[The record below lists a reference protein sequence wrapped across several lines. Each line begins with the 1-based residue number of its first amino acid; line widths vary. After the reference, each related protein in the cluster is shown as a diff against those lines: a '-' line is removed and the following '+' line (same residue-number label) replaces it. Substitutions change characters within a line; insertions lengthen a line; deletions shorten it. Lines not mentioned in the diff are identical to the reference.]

1 VFSYYFLDKTSFVY
15 KYALLPEHTASA
27 SAAAVRAPQGDVLYF
42 YTKEVFVPEDTKN
55 KKTTFVDRIWNF
67 FTSLKLVI
75 ILLLI
80 LSVLSVAGTIIEQNK
95 PLPEYYRF
103 FKPETVQLFSKL
115 GLLDMYHSWWFTSC
129 LALLALNIIACTM
142 ERYPFIMR
150 GMRRQSVVLD
160 EKLEAGLTNLAT
172 IKYTLPAE
180 MVESRVTA
188 IVRKNFPARPVV
200 TEVAGAKHLFYEK
213 GRYSRLAF
221 FLTHLSVIIIFLGA
235 ITGSLFGF
243 KGYVNINE
251 GQAISSVETR
261 KGETEKLNFSVKCN
275 SFEVD
280 YYPNNA
286 PKDYRSDLS
295 VIKDG
300 KEVTRK
306 TIRVNDPLTYE
317 GISFYQS
324 SFGRLPGSA
333 TFAVKGKDGASLG
346 SVTAPFGK
354 QVDIPGGGMKI
365 EVLDYR
371 EHFELHDGS
380 EAGPAFGVNIYRP
393 NAPPEGIWISETR
406 TEINRHGEYEF
417 TVKDVQLI
425 DYTGLQV
432 NKDPGVWVVWT
443 GSILLVAG
451 IMMAFFMSHKKFWI
465 RIGKDKK
472 GRVEVTA
479 GGMTNKNKHAF
490 DGEIKKLVD
499 GFREVS

>member
-1 VFSYYFLDKTSFVY
+1 
-15 KYALLPEHTASA
+15 
-27 SAAAVRAPQGDVLYF
+27 LYF
-42 YTKEVFVPEDTKN
+42 CTKEVFVPEDTK
-55 KKTTFVDRIWNF
+55 KKEKQTTIVDTIWDF

-75 ILLLI
+75 ILLLV
-80 LSVLSVAGTIIEQNK
+80 LSVLSVAGTVIEQNK
-95 PLPEYYRF
+95 PLQEYYRF
-103 FKPETVQLFSKL
+103 FKPETVALFSKL

-150 GMRRQSVVLD
+150 GMRRQSVILD
-160 EKLEAGLTNLAT
+160 EKLEAGLTNHAT

-180 MVESRVTA
+180 TVESRVTA
-188 IVRKNFPARPVV
+188 IAEKNFPARPVV

-251 GQAISSVETR
+251 GEFISSLETR

-275 SFEVD
+275 TFEVD
-280 YYPNNA
+280 YYPSGA

-300 KEVTRK
+300 KEITRK
-306 TIRVNDPLTYE
+306 IIRVNDPLSYE
-317 GISFYQS
+317 GITFYQS
-324 SFGRLPGSA
+324 SFGRLPDIA
-333 TFAVKGKDGASLG
+333 TFEIKGKDGASLG
-346 SVTAPFGK
+346 TIAAPFGK
-354 QVDIPGGGMKI
+354 QVDIPGGGGRI

-371 EHFELHDGS
+371 EHFHLHDGS
-380 EAGPAFGVNIYRP
+380 EAGPAFGVNIIRP
-393 NAPPEGIWISETR
+393 GAAPEGIWISETKQ
-406 TEINRHGEYEF
+406 EINRYGDYEF
-417 TVKDVQLI
+417 IVKGVKLKS
-425 DYTGLQV
+425 YTGLQV
-432 NKDPGVWVVWT
+432 NKDPGVWLVWT

-451 IMMAFFMSHKKFWI
+451 IMMAFFMSHKKLWI
-465 RIGKDKK
+465 RLEKDKK

-479 GGMTNKNKHAF
+479 GGMANKNKHAF
-490 DGEIKKLVD
+490 AGEIKKLVD
-499 GFREVS
+499 GFREVSS

>member
-1 VFSYYFLDKTSFVY
+1 M
-15 KYALLPEHTASA
+15 
-27 SAAAVRAPQGDVLYF
+27 
-42 YTKEVFVPEDTKN
+42 PEDTKQ
-55 KKTTFVDRIWNF
+55 KEKRTTIVDVIWDF

-80 LSVLSVAGTIIEQNK
+80 LSVLSVAGTVIEQNK
-95 PLPEYYRF
+95 PLQEYYRF
-103 FKPETVQLFSKL
+103 FKPETVELFSKL

-150 GMRRQSVVLD
+150 GMRTKSVVLD

-180 MVESRVTA
+180 TVESRVTA
-188 IVRKNFPARPVV
+188 IAGKTFPARPVV

-221 FLTHLSVIIIFLGA
+221 FLTHLSVIIIFIGA
-235 ITGSLFGF
+235 IMGSLFGF

-251 GQAISSVETR
+251 GEMISSVETR
-261 KGETEKLNFSVKCN
+261 KGETKGLNFGVKCN
-275 SFEVD
+275 SFQVD
-280 YYPNNA
+280 FYPNGA

-295 VIKDG
+295 VIANG
-300 KEVTRK
+300 KEVSRK
-306 TIRVNDPLTYE
+306 TIRVNDPLSYE
-317 GISFYQS
+317 GITFYQS
-324 SFGRLPGSA
+324 SYGRLPDSA
-333 TFAVKGKDGASLG
+333 TFEIKGAGGAPLG
-346 SVTAPFGK
+346 IVATPFGK
-354 QVDIPGGGMKI
+354 QVEIPGGLRI
-365 EVLDYR
+365 ELLDYR
-371 EHFELHDGS
+371 EHFHLHDGS
-380 EAGPAFGVNIYRP
+380 EAGPAFGVNVIRP
-393 NAPPEGIWISETR
+393 GAAPEGIWVSESR
-406 TEINRHGEYEF
+406 PEINRYGDYEF
-417 TVKDVQLI
+417 AVKGVKLKS
-425 DYTGLQV
+425 YTGLQV

-443 GSILLVAG
+443 GSFMLVAG

-465 RIGKDKK
+465 RIGRDKK

-490 DGEIKKLVD
+490 AGEIQKLVD